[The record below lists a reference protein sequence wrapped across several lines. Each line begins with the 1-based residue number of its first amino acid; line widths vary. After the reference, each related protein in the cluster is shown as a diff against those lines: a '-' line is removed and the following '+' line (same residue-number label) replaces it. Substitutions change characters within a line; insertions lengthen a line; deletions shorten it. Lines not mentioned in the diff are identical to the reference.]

1 LRILNDLFF
10 VIETSPPTR
19 NRPVMGAAG

>member
-19 NRPVMGAAG
+19 NRPVIGAAG